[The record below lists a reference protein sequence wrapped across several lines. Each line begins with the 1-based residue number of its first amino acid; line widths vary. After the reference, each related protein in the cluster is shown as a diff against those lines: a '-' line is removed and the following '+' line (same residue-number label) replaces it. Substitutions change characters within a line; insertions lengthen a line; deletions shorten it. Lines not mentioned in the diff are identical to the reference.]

1 MMLYSPSPKARMIF
15 LQTESLLTWPRRPIL
30 LALVLAG
37 ACTLSA
43 CARNATGNAASEKP
57 RPASPKAKVR
67 LVATEQQQQRR
78 IVEAVGSLFAYDEV
92 TVSSE
97 AEGRVEQVLVDVGDH
112 VSKGQVLARIAPIEF
127 ELTVEQQRAS
137 LAQARA
143 RLGLGEEEAELK
155 DVRQAAEVKKAAA
168 DLADAEQRY
177 RRAQSLLETGV
188 IPRQQYDEA
197 EAKFKAAK
205 ATYDLAVQ
213 QVQNLRASMQ
223 QTQAALNLASKR
235 LRDTQIRAPFAGQV
249 KLRAVTQG
257 QYLKVQTPV
266 MTIVNVD
273 PLRVRLNVP
282 EKMSPWV
289 RVGRTVAL
297 TLEAFPGRE
306 FSGRITRI
314 NPAVDEKTRTF
325 EVEALVAN
333 HSDELKPG
341 SFVKAVI
348 QSDKVDL
355 ILTIPQSAAAYLFG
369 TYKVFVVQGTT
380 VKEREVK
387 LGDHFGERVEVLEGL
402 QLGDRLAVSVNGQQL
417 KDGME
422 VEIGQ

>member
-1 MMLYSPSPKARMIF
+1 MIF
-15 LQTESLLTWPRRPIL
+15 PQTEPLLNLLRRQAL
-30 LALVLAG
+30 LALVAALAC
-37 ACTLSA
+37 ALSA
-43 CARNATGNAASEKP
+43 CARNATGNAGSDKSHTA
-57 RPASPKAKVR
+57 APKTKVK
-67 LVATEQQQQRR
+67 LVSIEQQQQRR
-78 IVEAVGSLFAYDEV
+78 AVEAVGSLFAYDEV
-92 TVSSE
+92 TVSAE
-97 AEGRVEQVLVDVGDH
+97 AEGRVEQVLVDVGDR

-127 ELTVEQQRAS
+127 ELTVEQQRAA

-143 RLGLGEEEAELK
+143 RLGLSEEEVELK

-177 RRAQSLLETGV
+177 QRAQSLLETGV
-188 IPRQQYDEA
+188 IPRQQFDEA
-197 EAKFKAAK
+197 EARHKAAK

-213 QVQNLRASMQ
+213 QVQNMRASMQ
-223 QTQAALNLASKR
+223 QTQATLNLASKR
-235 LRDTQIRAPFAGQV
+235 LRDTQIRAPFAGHV
-249 KLRAVTQG
+249 KTREVTAG

-266 MTIVNVD
+266 ISIVNVD

-314 NPAVDEKTRTF
+314 NPSVDEKTRTF

-333 HSDELKPG
+333 RSGELKPG
-341 SFVKAVI
+341 SFVKAVL
-348 QSDKVDL
+348 QSDKVDS

-369 TYKVFVVQGTT
+369 TYKVFVVQGQT

-387 LGDHFGERVEVLEGL
+387 LGDHFGDRVEILEGL
-402 QLGDRLAVSVNGQQL
+402 QLGDRLAVSESGQAL

-422 VEIGQ
+422 IEVVQ